1 MIERV
6 LNILDKNF
14 LEVDILNGVRYIQEI
29 FSEKNIKHFLIC
41 EEKIL
46 VGIITSRELVRSH
59 PNRIAA
65 DVMSNNYICV
75 ESNLNLWYLKSQ
87 FDLKPSLDVIVVEK
101 NERAIGIITRDI
113 LNIEIGKHIDALTG
127 LYKSEYMFC
136 NAYEFIKE
144 EKNTTVT
151 FMDLNNFGYIDKKY
165 GHIVGDTILKDVARV
180 LMANLDLSLNA
191 HLCRYAGDEFA
202 IVTQCSIDDSK
213 SLAEKLMKSI
223 SEFEFSN
230 NIPISVAVGIAEY
243 KPKGIQVGNIWG
255 IVDRL
260 INTASLAST
269 KAKKSTNN
277 EIVIESLSY

>member
-1 MIERV
+1 MIEKV

-14 LEVDILNGVRYIQEI
+14 LEVDILNGARYIQDI
-29 FSEKNIKHFLIC
+29 FSEKDIKCFLVN
-41 EEKIL
+41 EEKRL
-46 VGIITSRELVRSH
+46 VGVITSRELVRSH

-65 DVMSNNYICV
+65 DVMSNNYICL
-75 ESNLNLWYLKSQ
+75 ESDFHLWYLKTQ
-87 FDLKPSLDVIVVEK
+87 FDLNPSLDVIIVEK
-101 NERAIGIITRDI
+101 NKSVIGIITRDI

-127 LYKSEYMFC
+127 LYKSEYIFC
-136 NAYEFIKE
+136 NTYEFIRE

-165 GHIVGDTILKDVARV
+165 GHIVGDNILKDVAKI
-180 LMANLDLSLNA
+180 LKDNLDLSLNA

-202 IVTQCSIDDSK
+202 IVTPCPINDSK
-213 SLAEKLMKSI
+213 LLAEKLMRSI
-223 SEFEFSN
+223 GEFEFSN

-243 KPKGIQVGNIWG
+243 KPKETQVDNIRG
-255 IVDRL
+255 IVDKL

-269 KAKKSTNN
+269 KAKKDINN